1 LISASTSNAAAD
13 DDGGDDI
20 THCCKCR
27 QLLTDPRTLPCLD
40 SLCGKC
46 LREVCHSYSDNL
58 AGMAACPRCGDQ
70 FNLPNDTQALPD
82 HGFIDTLVALK
93 KIANENMGNANCD
106 TCKLLSVGSEAVA
119 AAEYYCIECRQRM
132 CAFCARP
139 HPVCSSTKNHNVVDL
154 GLDSAQ
160 KVLRKIKS
168 YIPAC
173 ANHKDIYATAHC
185 YQCNVGLCTQCDYM
199 HSSHDMEFL
208 ADDTH
213 RRLTGNVKSLR
224 DQLHQQF
231 GSVKEE
237 TDCVQ
242 KLLNDRCTAVE
253 DAEKQIK
260 DKADEIIA
268 LIQKERD
275 DLLNILHSRNDQ
287 HISSLAADSTRLS
300 SYVLWHKKALRFAE
314 ELLEK
319 GSVEDMLLNYRMLNE
334 RVTRLGNMSGKKST
348 LDVGNMSGK
357 NSTLDVGNCSDVS
370 SASLIDEVCT
380 SLNSQSKSCG
390 VVILLLSVFYCV

>member
-1 LISASTSNAAAD
+1 MQVAVAIAALSASNTM
-13 DDGGDDI
+13 DDGDDDI
-20 THCCKCR
+20 TKCCKCQ

-46 LREVCHSYSDNL
+46 FREVCHSYSDNL

-93 KIANENMGNANCD
+93 KIANQNVEIANCD
-106 TCKLLSVGSEAVA
+106 TCKLLSGGSETVA

-154 GLDSAQ
+154 GLESAQ

-208 ADDTH
+208 ADDTY

-224 DQLHQQF
+224 DQLHREF

-237 TDCVQ
+237 TDRVH
-242 KLLNDRCTAVE
+242 KLLSDTRTAVE
-253 DAEKQIK
+253 VADKEIN

-275 DLLNILHSRNDQ
+275 DLLSILHSRNDQ
-287 HISSLAADSTRLS
+287 HVSSLAADSTRRSLYFS
-300 SYVLWHKKALRFAE
+300 LHKKALRFAE

-319 GSVEDMLLNYRMLNE
+319 GSVEDMLLNYRMSN
-334 RVTRLGNMSGKKST
+334 NMSST
-348 LDVGNMSGK
+348 EPFSR
-357 NSTLDVGNCSDVS
+357 SS
-370 SASLIDEVCT
+370 SA
-380 SLNSQSKSCG
+380 N
-390 VVILLLSVFYCV
+390 LSAFLWNET